1 MPFNPLAPSLA
12 ALFSS
17 SSNKLR
23 RFITSSS
30 SACALSIS
38 SIQLP
43 AFFIFCGL
51 FSSVELSL
59 PAFADVCVALSV
71 ETPPANAPANNT
83 SIFLEDVSATTETS
97 LFAEMVELVTVAS
110 TSLLIFVT
118 STDAP
123 TETPDPS
130 CCALAPIMEILVT
143 VSLTSLW
150 SLTDNSPVSSS
161 NSTGVPSSALV
172 FFGAIEAF
180 PAITLT
186 LSPSTFCV
194 SAISAI

>member
-1 MPFNPLAPSLA
+1 ML
-12 ALFSS
+12 
-17 SSNKLR
+17 
-23 RFITSSS
+23 
-30 SACALSIS
+30 
-38 SIQLP
+38 
-43 AFFIFCGL
+43 
-51 FSSVELSL
+51 
-59 PAFADVCVALSV
+59 V
-71 ETPPANAPANNT
+71 ETPPANAPAIST

-130 CCALAPIMEILVT
+130 CCAFAPIMDMFIT
-143 VSLTSLW
+143 ASLISFEL
-150 SLTDNSPVSSS
+150 LTDNSPVSLL

-180 PAITLT
+180 PAITLI
-186 LSPSTFCV
+186 LSASTFCV